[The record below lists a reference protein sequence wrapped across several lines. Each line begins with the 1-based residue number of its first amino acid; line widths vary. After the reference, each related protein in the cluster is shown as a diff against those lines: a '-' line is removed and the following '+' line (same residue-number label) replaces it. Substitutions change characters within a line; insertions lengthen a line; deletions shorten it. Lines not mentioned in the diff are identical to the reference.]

1 MVSIGKWLL
10 YGIIGAFA
18 ISALVRPEQAYAT
31 TQAFSGVGSAL
42 GSLGG
47 GIQSLLSGTGTG
59 VAKLFNPLFT
69 LRDLIYPAQAGVQTS
84 LDVAELSRLGGIQS
98 EPQYIANT
106 TTIERQP
113 GTPSTTSPT
122 IPLPSPAPLPS
133 PTGTQYNQGFTFAST
148 PAISPVPTAPT
159 RVHGQDV
166 PLSQTAIDYY
176 NKIGVDVSPSSNQT
190 VSSTN
195 SQNATSA
202 AHNTG
207 SYVGALGVASWLR

>member
-1 MVSIGKWLL
+1 MASSST
-10 YGIIGAFA
+10 F
-18 ISALVRPEQAYAT
+18 LVAGLILTNLPMR
-31 TQAFSGVGSAL
+31 
-42 GSLGG
+42 SLA
-47 GIQSLLSGTGTG
+47 LSG
-59 VAKLFNPLFT
+59 F
-69 LRDLIYPAQAGVQTS
+69 S
-84 LDVAELSRLGGIQS
+84 L
-98 EPQYIANT
+98 
-106 TTIERQP
+106 
-113 GTPSTTSPT
+113 
-122 IPLPSPAPLPS
+122 
-133 PTGTQYNQGFTFAST
+133 AST